1 MPTVIEAPVDFME
14 AVAHLRLPP
23 HEDQHLQELMDANT
37 NGTLT
42 PEERTQLESLVEWS
56 ESLSPLRAQAL
67 HLLGKHPTFGQ
78 R

>member
-1 MPTVIEAPVDFME
+1 MPTVIEAPVEFME
-14 AVAHLRLPP
+14 TVSHLRLPP

-56 ESLSPLRAQAL
+56 EALSLLRAQAL
-67 HLLGKHPTFGQ
+67 QLLRKQ
-78 R
+78 AS